1 MRYKYI
7 LFDFDGTLADTETMA
22 VDIYQEIS
30 EKYGLKPIR
39 HNDVPTLK
47 NLSMA
52 QLMEYIQIRKLQVPF
67 VLLHAKKLL
76 HHQITEVKPCRENM
90 MQVLIR
96 LKAERNIKI
105 GIITTNSKKNVE
117 AFLRQNNM
125 DFFDVIISSSLFGK
139 AAKLKKVLRK
149 QDLDRAEIAYVG
161 DEIRD
166 IDAAKKLDI
175 DIISVTWGYNSPE
188 SLKRQNPDHMIDDM
202 ADLLKIC

>member
-1 MRYKYI
+1 
-7 LFDFDGTLADTETMA
+7 
-22 VDIYQEIS
+22 
-30 EKYGLKPIR
+30 
-39 HNDVPTLK
+39 
-47 NLSMA
+47 MA
-52 QLMEYIQIRKLQVPF
+52 QLMEYIQIRKRQVPF

-188 SLKRQNPDHMIDDM
+188 SLKMRNPDHMIDNM
-202 ADLLKIC
+202 EDLLKIC